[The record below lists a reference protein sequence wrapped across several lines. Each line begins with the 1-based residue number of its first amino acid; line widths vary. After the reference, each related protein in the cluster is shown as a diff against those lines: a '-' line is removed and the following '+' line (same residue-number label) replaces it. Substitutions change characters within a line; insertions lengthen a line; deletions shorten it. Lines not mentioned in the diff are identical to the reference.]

1 MDLTQQKLTK
11 SEWEYLEIPVN
22 IKEKKIL
29 NLIYKGFENVNQ
41 TFNESKSLLGFMKI
55 TENSDE
61 NFHLYL
67 YENYFKK
74 IIKKIIEKNN
84 LSFDVKKIFK
94 NERKMKKLK
103 QKDFIRLKNSS
114 KKIDDL
120 KDYVYE
126 FILLQNISRFFKK
139 KLCSQSYYTL
149 TQLLKNSVS
158 DINKYVLKFTEYI
171 IENYKDKISKV
182 DLIKNAL
189 NNIEKNETVFKFND
203 MKLYHHQ
210 KELFTACKRQNSK
223 LILYQAPTGTGK
235 TMSPVGLAK
244 RKKVIF
250 TCAAKH
256 IGLQLAKACISM
268 EIPIAVAFGC
278 KDAGDIRLHY
288 FAAKDYVKNRRTG
301 AIFRV
306 DNSNGEKV
314 QLIITDIQSY
324 LPAMNYM
331 LAFNLE
337 ENIIWY
343 WDEPTITLDYQT
355 HEFHTI
361 LQKNW
366 QNNEIPNVVL
376 SSATLPNM
384 DEILPMTSSFKK
396 KFNTNNV
403 SEIVSYECKKSIP
416 ILDAKGKIVMPHY
429 IYENYKDLKKCAR
442 HIEENKTILR
452 HIDVKEM
459 VKFICYVNKKKYINE
474 NYNIDNYFDSVSD
487 ITIINL
493 KIYYLRLLLLV
504 KKNYNEIYK
513 YFQEKRKKMYESV
526 IKITTADAYTLT
538 DGPTIFLTENVEKM
552 SMFYLKASNIPMKEL
567 DNIMTIMNRNERYM
581 LELEKV
587 EKDEVHRKDKLGS
600 EQLDKDKSNIKSSTD
615 YKAEEEYRRKVI
627 ELKSKINR
635 IELAKK
641 YVPNSKFHIKQWA
654 IDKDTSNV
662 FTSDIDD
669 KTVSEIMYLNINKE
683 WKVLLLMGIGVFVK
697 HPDKKYMDIMK
708 KLASEQKLYLIIA
721 SSDYIYGTNYQ
732 FCHGYLS
739 KDLNNMTQEKMIQAF
754 GRVGRSSSQSNYT
767 LRIRNDELILKLYTK
782 DNNKPEVK
790 NMNKLFG

>member
-11 SEWEYLEIPVN
+11 SEWEFLEIPVD

-29 NLIYKGFENVNQ
+29 NLIYKGYDNVNR

-74 IIKKIIEKNN
+74 IIKKIIEKYN
-84 LSFDVKKIFK
+84 LSFDIKKILK
-94 NERKMKKLK
+94 NEKKMKKLK
-103 QKDFIRLKNSS
+103 QKDLIRLKNSS
-114 KKIDDL
+114 KKIDEL
-120 KDYVYE
+120 KEYVYE
-126 FILLQNISRFFKK
+126 FILLNNISIFFKK
-139 KLCSQSYYTL
+139 KLSSQRYYTL

-171 IENYKDKISKV
+171 IENYKDKINKV

-203 MKLYHHQ
+203 MELYHHQ
-210 KELFTACKRQNSK
+210 KELFKACKRQKSK

-244 RKKVIF
+244 GKKVIF

-343 WDEPTITLDYQT
+343 WDEPTITLDYET

-384 DEILPMTSSFKK
+384 DEILPMTASFKN
-396 KFNTNNV
+396 KFDTNNV

-416 ILDAKGKIVMPHY
+416 ILDADGNIVMPHY

-442 HIEENKTILR
+442 HIEKNKTILR

-474 NYNIDNYFDSVSD
+474 NYNIDNYFESVSD

-504 KKNYNEIYK
+504 KKNYNEIYN
-513 YFQEKRKKMYESV
+513 YFQDKRKKMYKSV
-526 IKITTADAYTLT
+526 IKITTNDAYTLT
-538 DGPTIFLTENVEKM
+538 DGPTIFLTEDVQKM
-552 SMFYLKASNIPMKEL
+552 ALFYLKVSNIPMKEL
-567 DNIMTIMNRNERYM
+567 DNIMTVMNRNERYM
-581 LELEKV
+581 LDLEKV
-587 EKDEVHRKDKLGS
+587 EKDELHRKDKLGS
-600 EQLDKDKSNIKSSTD
+600 EQLEKDKSKIKTSTD
-615 YKAEEEYRRKVI
+615 YKAEEEYRRKVAD
-627 ELKSKINR
+627 LKSKINR
-635 IELAKK
+635 IELPKK
-641 YVPNSKFHIKQWA
+641 YIPNSKFHIKQWA
-654 IDKDTSNV
+654 LNEDTENV

-669 KTVSEIMYLNINKE
+669 NTVSEIMYLNINKE
-683 WKVLLLMGIGVFVK
+683 WKILLLMGIGVFVK

-767 LRIRNDELILKLYTK
+767 LRIRNNELILKLYTK
-782 DNNKPEVK
+782 DTNKPEVR
-790 NMNKLFG
+790 NMNILFG

>member
-103 QKDFIRLKNSS
+103 QKDLIRLKNSS

-210 KELFTACKRQNSK
+210 KELFTACKRLNSK

-504 KKNYNEIYK
+504 KKNYNEIYT

>member
-1 MDLTQQKLTK
+1 MDLSQLKLTK

-22 IKEKKIL
+22 VKEKKIL
-29 NLIYKGFENVNQ
+29 DLIYKGFDNVNK

-55 TENSDE
+55 TEDSDE

-74 IIKKIIEKNN
+74 IIHKIIEKYK

-103 QKDFIRLKNSS
+103 QKDLIRLKNSS

-139 KLCSQSYYTL
+139 KLCPRSYYTL

-189 NNIEKNETVFKFND
+189 NYIEKNETVFKFND

-210 KELFTACKRQNSK
+210 KELFTACKRLNSK

-343 WDEPTITLDYQT
+343 WDEPTITLDYET

-384 DEILPMTSSFKK
+384 DEILPMTESFKN
-396 KFNTNNV
+396 KFKTNNV
-403 SEIVSYECKKSIP
+403 SEIISYECKKSIP
-416 ILDAKGKIVMPHY
+416 ILDANGNIVMPHY

-474 NYNIDNYFDSVSD
+474 NYNINNYFESVSD

-504 KKNYNEIYK
+504 KKNYNEIYN

-526 IKITTADAYTLT
+526 IKITTNDAYTLT
-538 DGPTIFLTENVEKM
+538 DGPTIFLTEDVEKM
-552 SMFYLKASNIPMKEL
+552 ALFYLKVSNIPIKEL
-567 DNIMTIMNRNERYM
+567 DNIMTVMNRNERYM

-587 EKDEVHRKDKLGS
+587 EKDELHRKDKLGS
-600 EQLDKDKSNIKSSTD
+600 EQLDKDKSKIKTSTD
-615 YKAEEEYRRKVI
+615 YKAEEEYRRKVAD
-627 ELKSKINR
+627 LKSKINR
-635 IELAKK
+635 IELPKK
-641 YVPNSKFHIKQWA
+641 YIPNSKFHIKYWA
-654 IDKDTSNV
+654 EDKDTSNV

-669 KTVSEIMYLNINKE
+669 NTVSEIMYLNINKE
-683 WKVLLLMGIGVFVK
+683 WKILLLMGIGVFVK

-767 LRIRNDELILKLYTK
+767 LRIRNNELILKLYTK
-782 DNNKPEVK
+782 DTNKPEVR
-790 NMNKLFG
+790 NMNILFG

>member
-11 SEWEYLEIPVN
+11 SEWEYLEVPVN
-22 IKEKKIL
+22 VKEKKIL
-29 NLIYKGFENVNQ
+29 TLIYNGFDNINY
-41 TFNESKSLLGFMKI
+41 TYNESKSLLGFMKI
-55 TENSDE
+55 TENSE
-61 NFHLYL
+61 EFHLYL

-74 IIKKIIEKNN
+74 IIKNIIENYK
-84 LSFDVKKIFK
+84 LSCNMTNILKKTKKI
-94 NERKMKKLK
+94 KKLK
-103 QKDFIRLKNSS
+103 QKDLIRLKNSS
-114 KKIDDL
+114 KKMDEL
-120 KDYVYE
+120 KEYVYE
-126 FILLQNISRFFKK
+126 FILLHNISNFFKK
-139 KLCSQSYYTL
+139 KLCSQRYYTL
-149 TQLLKNSVS
+149 TQLLKNSVLN
-158 DINKYVLKFTEYI
+158 INKYVLKFTEFI

-189 NNIEKNETVFKFND
+189 NNIEKNGTVFKFND
-203 MKLYHHQ
+203 MKLYPHQ
-210 KELFTACKRQNSK
+210 KELFTACKRDNSK

-244 RKKVIF
+244 GKKVIF

-331 LAFNLE
+331 LAFNDE
-337 ENIIWY
+337 KDIIWY
-343 WDEPTITLDYQT
+343 WDEPTITLDYDT
-355 HEFHTI
+355 HDFHTI
-361 LQKNW
+361 LQRNW
-366 QNNEIPNVVL
+366 QTNYIPNVVL

-384 DEILPMTSSFKK
+384 DEILPMTASFKN
-396 KFNTNNV
+396 KFDTNNV

-416 ILDAKGKIVMPHY
+416 ILDANGNIVMPHY

-474 NYNIDNYFDSVSD
+474 NYNIDNYFESVSD

-504 KKNYNEIYK
+504 KKNYNEIYN
-513 YFQEKRKKMYESV
+513 YFQKKRNKMYKSV
-526 IKITTADAYTLT
+526 IKITTNDAYTLT
-538 DGPTIFLTENVEKM
+538 DGPTIFLTEDVEKM
-552 SMFYLKASNIPMKEL
+552 ALFYLKVSKIPMKEL
-567 DNIMTIMNRNERYM
+567 DNIMTVMNRNERYM
-581 LELEKV
+581 LDLEKV
-587 EKDEVHRKDKLGS
+587 EKDELHRKDKLGT
-600 EQLDKDKSNIKSSTD
+600 EQLSKDKSKNKSSTD
-615 YKAEEEYRRKVI
+615 YKAEEEYIRKVT

-635 IELAKK
+635 IELPKK
-641 YVPNSKFHIKQWA
+641 YIPNSKFHIKQWA
-654 IDKDTSNV
+654 LNEDTENV

-669 KTVSEIMYLNINKE
+669 NTVSEIMYLNINKE
-683 WKVLLLMGIGVFVK
+683 WKILLLMGIGVFVK
-697 HPDKKYMDIMK
+697 HPDKNYMDIMK

-767 LRIRNDELILKLYTK
+767 LRIRNNDLILKLYTK
-782 DNNKPEVK
+782 DTNKPEVR
-790 NMNKLFG
+790 NMNVLFG

>member
-114 KKIDDL
+114 KKIDEL